1 MRPETG
7 NLLLHGVVFCMAP
20 LPALT
25 MCYYSYGKH
34 LMDNDLQLYSNL
46 ADWPLSCITEG
57 VKSTLWV
64 DPDSQAP
71 KRSKRSGKTFTLQ
84 LGF

>member
-1 MRPETG
+1 MT
-7 NLLLHGVVFCMAP
+7 P
-20 LPALT
+20 LPASA
-25 MCYYSYGKH
+25 MCHSTYGKH

-71 KRSKRSGKTFTLQ
+71 GPQNDQGKLLHCNSGSEYYITYRI
-84 LGF
+84 